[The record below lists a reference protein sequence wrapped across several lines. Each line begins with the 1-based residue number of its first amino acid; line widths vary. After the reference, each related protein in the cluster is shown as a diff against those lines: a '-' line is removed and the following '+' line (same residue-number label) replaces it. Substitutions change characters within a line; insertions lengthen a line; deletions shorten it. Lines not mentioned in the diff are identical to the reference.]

1 MEHALLDLS
10 ALFLTLASIFGYINH
25 IWIKL
30 PHTIGIL
37 VITLLFSLSVI
48 AIDLMVPSLN
58 LGGIV
63 SGIKYNINFSD
74 TLMTGLLSFLLFAG
88 ALHVDLE
95 YLAKQKWTIG
105 TMASVGV
112 ILSTLIIGYF
122 TYLLFNFLG
131 IQIPLEYCLVFGAL
145 ISPTDPIAVLGIMK
159 TVDAPKS
166 LEAKISGESLFN
178 DGVGIVVFTILA
190 AIAISSGNETSLSTT
205 SIIHLF
211 VREAIGGIIL
221 GLVTGFISY
230 RAIKLINEYN
240 LEILI
245 TLALVTLTYSIALNL
260 HVSGPIAVVVA
271 GIMIGNQGKKFAMS
285 KTTSDHLFKFWS
297 LIDEVLNSVLFL
309 MIGFELIGISFTK
322 PILLAVIFSIPI
334 MLIARLT
341 SISLP
346 ILIFYQPRNFIPLL
360 TWGGLRGGISV
371 ALALSLPDSPEKNF
385 ILAMTYGVVIFSI
398 VFQGLTFRP
407 LLRQII
413 K

>member
-10 ALFLTLASIFGYINH
+10 ALLLTLAAIFGYINH
-25 IWIKL
+25 IWLKL

-48 AIDLMVPSLN
+48 AIDLMVPSLS

-63 SGIKYNINFSD
+63 SGIKYNINFSN

-112 ILSTLIIGYF
+112 ILSTLIIGYS
-122 TYLLFNFLG
+122 TYLLFNFLE
-131 IQIPLEYCLVFGAL
+131 IQVPLEYCLVFGAL

-190 AIAISSGNETSLSTT
+190 AIAISSGNETSLSMT
-205 SIIHLF
+205 SIINLF

-271 GIMIGNQGKKFAMS
+271 GIMIGNQG
-285 KTTSDHLFKFWS
+285 LS
-297 LIDEVLNSVLFL
+297 LIH
-309 MIGFELIGISFTK
+309 I
-322 PILLAVIFSIPI
+322 
-334 MLIARLT
+334 
-341 SISLP
+341 
-346 ILIFYQPRNFIPLL
+346 
-360 TWGGLRGGISV
+360 
-371 ALALSLPDSPEKNF
+371 
-385 ILAMTYGVVIFSI
+385 
-398 VFQGLTFRP
+398 
-407 LLRQII
+407 
-413 K
+413 

>member
-10 ALFLTLASIFGYINH
+10 ALLLTLAAIFGYINH
-25 IWIKL
+25 IWLKL

-48 AIDLMVPSLN
+48 AIDLMVPSLS

-63 SGIKYNINFSD
+63 SGIKYNINFSN

-112 ILSTLIIGYF
+112 ILSTLIIGYS
-122 TYLLFNFLG
+122 TYLLFNFLE
-131 IQIPLEYCLVFGAL
+131 IQVPLEYCLVFGAL

-178 DGVGIVVFTILA
+178 DGVGFVVFTILA
-190 AIAISSGNETSLSTT
+190 AIAISSGNETSLSMT
-205 SIIHLF
+205 SIINLF

-245 TLALVTLTYSIALNL
+245 TLALFQAW
-260 HVSGPIAVVVA
+260 G
-271 GIMIGNQGKKFAMS
+271 
-285 KTTSDHLFKFWS
+285 S
-297 LIDEVLNSVLFL
+297 L
-309 MIGFELIGISFTK
+309 
-322 PILLAVIFSIPI
+322 
-334 MLIARLT
+334 
-341 SISLP
+341 
-346 ILIFYQPRNFIPLL
+346 
-360 TWGGLRGGISV
+360 W
-371 ALALSLPDSPEKNF
+371 
-385 ILAMTYGVVIFSI
+385 
-398 VFQGLTFRP
+398 
-407 LLRQII
+407 
-413 K
+413 